1 MKTILMNR
9 TLLGVFALLLLC
21 NIGYTQCNEQMYE
34 LALAQAGKDVV
45 LVRDFKVK
53 LSEGTKRNPS
63 PSSKFSVL
71 MQKGITYR
79 FTVSKNRMSA
89 TEPILQLFD
98 RGELLASTYD
108 ARLAKT
114 SDRFDFLCNRTGNY
128 QVIVSMHESKEGCA
142 IGIMGMVADSA
153 FYAHGNKKA
162 EDNRYVLYAG
172 IATPLHFIT
181 DQPEVGRVSITID
194 RGEIIMKDSLF
205 SALVPTEGPAK
216 ISITLYNKS
225 DSIIEAT
232 DQDFDVIRL
241 PAPEVRMEGTSNNNI
256 SSVLLE
262 SSARLHVTPDVYRI
276 VEFYISDNLG
286 VNTGYRSD
294 SEFLTYEMINY
305 LKSQLPQQRFY
316 VKQILVA
323 KPDGTQMRIGPL
335 TYYIR

>member
-1 MKTILMNR
+1 MNTNYLNKALMGIL
-9 TLLGVFALLLLC
+9 ALFLIC

-45 LVRDFKVK
+45 LIRDFKVK

-79 FTVSKNRMSA
+79 FTVSKNSMSA

-98 RGELLASTYD
+98 RGELLASNYD

-114 SDRFDFLCNRTGNY
+114 SDRFDFLCSRTGNY
-128 QVIVSMHESKEGCA
+128 QVIISMRENKEGCA
-142 IGIMGMVADSA
+142 VGIMGMIADSA
-153 FYAHGNKKA
+153 FYAQGNKKN

-181 DQPEVGRVSITID
+181 DQPEVGRVSITIN

-205 SALVPTEGPAK
+205 SALVPTEGSAK
-216 ISITLYNKS
+216 ISITLYSKS

-232 DQDFDVIRL
+232 DQDFNVIPL
-241 PAPEVRMEGTSNNNI
+241 PAPEVRMEGTTDNNI

-262 SSARLHVTPDVYRI
+262 SSARLYVTPDVYRI

>member
-1 MKTILMNR
+1 MKTNYMNKA
-9 TLLGVFALLLLC
+9 LLGIAALFLTC
-21 NIGYTQCNEQMYE
+21 NISFAQCNEQMYE
-34 LALAQAGKDVV
+34 LALSQVGNDVV

-53 LSEGTKRNPS
+53 LREGTKRNPS
-63 PSSKFSVL
+63 PSSRFSVL

-79 FTVSKNRMSA
+79 FTISKDKLS
-89 TEPILQLFD
+89 TSEPILQLYD
-98 RGELLASTYD
+98 RSELLASTFD
-108 ARLAKT
+108 KQKKT
-114 SDRFDFLCNRTGNY
+114 TADRFDFLCNRTGNY
-128 QVIVSMHESKEGCA
+128 QVIISMRENKEGCA
-142 IGIMGMVADSA
+142 VGIMGMVADSA
-153 FYAHGNKKA
+153 FYAQGNKKT
-162 EDNRYVLYAG
+162 EENRYVLYAG
-172 IATPLHFIT
+172 IATPLHLIT

-216 ISITLYNKS
+216 ISITLYNKN

-232 DQDFDVIRL
+232 VQEFNVIPL
-241 PAPEVRMEGTSNNNI
+241 PAPEVQMEGTSNNNI